1 MNLSEQT
8 KVSAEQVQEAIK
20 TLDEYCVAECKGL
33 HARCVADK
41 KAVRERTR
49 ATRKRYTLL
58 LQSLEAEAEP
68 LVVEPTL
75 LGAEPETTGK

>member
-8 KVSAEQVQEAIK
+8 KVTAKQVREAIK
-20 TLDEYCVAECKGL
+20 ILDDHCAAECKRL
-33 HARCVADK
+33 HAKCIADK